1 MMAEVRTNLRLPEDV
16 YEQVKQLADKELRS
30 INAQMVVL
38 LQSALAANQRIQR
51 REAEQDEDR

>member
-1 MMAEVRTNLRLPEDV
+1 MAEVRTNLRLPEDL

-38 LQSALAANQRIQR
+38 LQSAVAANQRIQR

>member
-1 MMAEVRTNLRLPEDV
+1 MAEVRTNLRLPEDL

-38 LQSALAANQRIQR
+38 LQSALAANHRIQR

>member
-1 MMAEVRTNLRLPEDV
+1 MAEVRTNLRLPEDL

-38 LQSALAANQRIQR
+38 LQSAVAASQRMQR
-51 REAEQDEDR
+51 REAKQGEDR

>member
-1 MMAEVRTNLRLPEDV
+1 MAEVRTNLRLPEDV

-38 LQSALAANQRIQR
+38 LQSALAANQRTQR

>member
-1 MMAEVRTNLRLPEDV
+1 MAEVRTNLRLPEDL

-38 LQSALAANQRIQR
+38 LQSAVAASQRTQR
-51 REAEQDEDR
+51 REAEQGEDR

>member
-1 MMAEVRTNLRLPEDV
+1 MAEVRTNLRLPEDL

-38 LQSALAANQRIQR
+38 LQSAVAASQRIQR
-51 REAEQDEDR
+51 REAEQGEDR

>member
-1 MMAEVRTNLRLPEDV
+1 MAEVRTNLRLPEDL

-38 LQSALAANQRIQR
+38 LQSAVAASQRMQR
-51 REAEQDEDR
+51 REAEQGEDR

>member
-1 MMAEVRTNLRLPEDV
+1 MAEVRTNLRLPEAL

-38 LQSALAANQRIQR
+38 LQSAVAASQRIQR
-51 REAEQDEDR
+51 REAEQGEDR

>member
-1 MMAEVRTNLRLPEDV
+1 MAEVRTNLRLPEDL

>member
-1 MMAEVRTNLRLPEDV
+1 MAEVRTNLRLPEDV